1 MFIYASIYD
10 IAGKNMVSNSVG
22 MFYDNI
28 NLKIFS
34 TWRVPA
40 ALIKNQTTSVK
51 YPAKTRVE
59 CQADVYTCLT
69 FVYEKQICE
78 KWDQLRL
85 FGGACFI

>member
-1 MFIYASIYD
+1 
-10 IAGKNMVSNSVG
+10 MVSNLVG

-34 TWRVPA
+34 TWRVSA
-40 ALIKNQTTSVK
+40 ALIKNQATSVK

-59 CQADVYTCLT
+59 CQTDGYTCLT
-69 FVYEKQICE
+69 FVYERQICE